1 MGQNQNS
8 LLNSLGS
15 TAQHSY
21 FSLRAGLR
29 VTERAKNR
37 EPPGCSAFYGE
48 INDSANHKMF
58 SFHSGR
64 IQISCKY
71 PETVQQLKMKLLK
84 GREVLCELTKTKG
97 KGDGVSIK
105 NPKLCPYEMSN
116 SSVSFFLNN
125 LYSSQGS
132 YYYCSLSIFEPPPF
146 QEKIFGGEYLY
157 IYESQ
162 LCCQLKLWLPVGC
175 AAFIVV
181 YIFGC
186 IFIFRFAKK
195 KYGSS
200 VHDPNSE
207 YMFMAAVNTAKK
219 SRLAGIDSLWGG
231 SSPSSLNWVQKKA
244 VLKSSEKAR
253 GRKAE

>member
-1 MGQNQNS
+1 MK
-8 LLNSLGS
+8 
-15 TAQHSY
+15 SY
-21 FSLRAGLR
+21 FWCVLALGFQIGVL
-29 VTERAKNR
+29 T
-37 EPPGCSAFYGE
+37 GE
-48 INDSANHKMF
+48 INDSANHTMF

-71 PETVQQLKMKLLK
+71 PETVRQLKMKLLK

-125 LYSSQGS
+125 LYGSQGS

-146 QEKIFGGEYLY
+146 QEKISDGQYLY

-186 IFIFRFAKK
+186 ILIFRFAKK

-219 SRLAGIDSLWGG
+219 SRLAGM
-231 SSPSSLNWVQKKA
+231 PS
-244 VLKSSEKAR
+244 
-253 GRKAE
+253 

>member
-1 MGQNQNS
+1 MIIEMNIYEY
-8 LLNSLGS
+8 LMDDALE
-15 TAQHSY
+15 A
-21 FSLRAGLR
+21 
-29 VTERAKNR
+29 
-37 EPPGCSAFYGE
+37 PGE
-48 INDSANHKMF
+48 INDSADHTMF
-58 SFHSGR
+58 SFHSGG

-84 GREVLCELTKTKG
+84 GEEVLCELTKTKG

-125 LYSSQGS
+125 LYGSQGS

-162 LCCQLKLWLPVGC
+162 LCCQLKLWLPIGC

-219 SRLAGIDSLWGG
+219 SRLAGIDSLWGLG
-231 SSPSSLNWVQKKA
+231 REEHSSL
-244 VLKSSEKAR
+244 LRPEFFIYLFIL
-253 GRKAE
+253 